1 MKHYWLRLNHVIYK
15 YILTKVIFLFN
26 SELIHDLM
34 TLFGEF
40 LGKVVFLRKLIYILF
55 NIKSSV
61 LKQNVK
67 AVTFEN
73 PIGLAAGFDYE
84 ARLTQILSSVGFGF
98 GTIGTITNLPS
109 KGNPKPRLARL
120 LKSKSL
126 MVNKGF
132 RNKGIDS
139 VSKKLKNYNF
149 QIPVGISIGQTNT
162 GVFSQEE
169 AVDDIISAF
178 KKAES
183 ANLKIKYYELNIS
196 CPNLKSKV
204 TFYDPKKLDKLLQR
218 VKNLNIKKPIFI
230 KMPIDKSDK
239 EILLMLNVIIKNK
252 IDGVIFGN
260 LQKNRKNKELD
271 KKEIA
276 KYPVGNFSGKPT
288 FEDSN
293 HLIELAYKNF
303 KDKLVIIGCGG
314 VFSAKD
320 AYYKIKLGATLV
332 QLITGLVFEG
342 PQLAAQINDELIS
355 LIKKDGFK
363 NIKSAI
369 GSGA

>member
-1 MKHYWLRLNHVIYK
+1 M
-15 YILTKVIFLFN
+15 
-26 SELIHDLM
+26 HDFM
-34 TLFGEF
+34 TAFGEF

-67 AVTFEN
+67 AVTFKN

-84 ARLTQILSSVGFGF
+84 ARLTQILPSVGFGF
-98 GTIGTITNLPS
+98 GTIGTITNLPCE
-109 KGNPKPRLARL
+109 GNPKPRLARL

-162 GVFSQEE
+162 DTFSQQE

-204 TFYDPKKLDKLLQR
+204 TFYDPEKLDKLLKKIGR
-218 VKNLNIKKPIFI
+218 LNIKKPIFI
-230 KMPIDKSDK
+230 KMPIDKNDK

-252 IDGVIFGN
+252 MDGVIFGN
-260 LQKNRKNKELD
+260 LQKDRKNKELE
-271 KKEIA
+271 KQEIA

-288 FEDSN
+288 FADSN

-355 LIKKDGFK
+355 LIKKDGYS
-363 NIKSAI
+363 NIKDAI
-369 GSGA
+369 GKGI